1 MNEKSQTPEDLAP
14 QILEGVID
22 AVARRSWAQIDALA
36 DPHIELTVSAHADVE
51 ASPNEEIWRSVHVQ
65 GTDAL
70 QAYLGQLYEALP
82 SFTLVARRRRQEGFC
97 EGVDAEFSGVN
108 NGGVPFDAFAEMQ
121 VCVVDGKIR
130 RVTAVV
136 QRVSYGQG
144 LITNPDQDPRRYFQG
159 FLDSAEGGR
168 DSSLD

>member
-1 MNEKSQTPEDLAP
+1 MSENAQTPDDLAP
-14 QILEGVID
+14 EVLEGVFD
-22 AVARRSWAQIDALA
+22 AVARRSWAKIDALT
-36 DPHIELTVSAHADVE
+36 DPRIELTVSARADVE
-51 ASPNEEIWRSVHVQ
+51 ASPNEDIWRSVHVQ

-82 SFTLVARRRRQEGFC
+82 SFTLVTRRRRQDGHC
-97 EGVDAEFSGVN
+97 AGVDAEFSGVN

-121 VCVVDGKIR
+121 VCVVDGRIR
-130 RVTAVV
+130 RVSAVV

-159 FLDSAEGGR
+159 FLDGGPGGR
-168 DSSLD
+168 DLTE